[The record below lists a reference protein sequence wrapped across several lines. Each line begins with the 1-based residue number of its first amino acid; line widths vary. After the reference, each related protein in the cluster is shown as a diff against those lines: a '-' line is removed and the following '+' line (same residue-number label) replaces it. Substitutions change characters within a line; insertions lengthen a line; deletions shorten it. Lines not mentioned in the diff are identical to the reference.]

1 MNNIVK
7 GRIILKGTGTGIQ
20 DLLVVIY
27 DIDPSVF
34 GQKLGK
40 VDDSLDGV
48 IREQFARS
56 WIDFPGDRIGSV
68 LSGRRGEFALPY
80 EDAAFK
86 TRNEDEKRP
95 DLVLFVLAPDEAIE
109 GTPWGQPIIQRLI
122 HYAFIPRANSGRI
135 ESYIISLR
143 PDVLD
148 KFGIRYPGANS
159 DPKTQAER
167 FSNFIDNSIEVK
179 ARIRTKI
186 HELVKNSSGART
198 SSSILRANNWKWM
211 VKPEWLTKSLLFKE
225 PDASIADLQKT
236 SIVKGTESLASY
248 VGVGRFKLTDIE
260 LAHLGLDFGDA
271 TDSSTMLEV
280 NSCDILNLKGYGTEL
295 VRVRGLLNDQHDRNR
310 VKNLLVDVSDEDE
323 GEMSTDS
330 SESMSITPDKARQLI
345 LERILGQIDELPKM
359 EQKGNT
365 STISE
370 LEKIKESINKLE
382 LSGGPANVTAFHDF
396 YSLQVAFKHIW
407 TAAFDESLRD
417 QAADLYK
424 SVVELHEEYGIEVPD
439 VDAIQDINAFRSYLS
454 EIKGTLSYTE
464 VLPIHPDVREVYP
477 QMNSSLWNRL
487 DDEGR
492 QILITAAG
500 NYKRPLD
507 ANDIDPPVSW
517 YTSQEYID
525 KTYARVIR
533 YHLNSALSKVERLI
547 LEINDRLTQ
556 PYNFQYFAPGSVNY
570 GILLNYRQ
578 EWKPDTYQVGRL
590 VSTIPLAPG
599 EKRSFNVKETKKKS
613 RVEKEIEKSLLERS
627 SEGQTIGRAET
638 EIMAKTATSTNFR
651 MTAQGSFSLGIGS
664 LSSTSEFAMNQ
675 SQESSRNK
683 KTFNEATRRSSEKVR
698 QEREVQVE
706 FTESSGFS
714 ASATHEIHNPNNELT
729 VTYLLY
735 ELERRYFITSRLH
748 RVTPVIMVAMDIPGP
763 HEITEAWVIEH
774 AWILRRSLL
783 DDGFLEALDIIE
795 AGTAAD
801 SLDVDIQQANW
812 KTQKGL
818 VERLEAS
825 LQEVQSLRDQRRSE
839 FVRLIEG
846 ADAAESGESNAD
858 DIATAIFTG
867 GLSLLFGS
875 DEPSRA
881 DTLEARRKGTEQAL
895 KYIEGKVEELQGR
908 LSRVRS
914 GLQDAS
920 DAYTRALK
928 DKSRRDT
935 NINALL
941 LHIRQNILHYMQAI
955 WDSTN
960 PDQLFLHLYHQE
972 VDILEPASRTCRLR
986 RATEEET
993 TEDIPGIVRGG
1004 EFYILECSPPLTP
1017 TPDEIVKKP
1026 LIEIADLD
1034 RPLGYKGNY
1043 IMFPLKECTY
1053 ITNFMMQ
1060 EFIDDYFGVRDPD
1073 NQDGFTR
1080 EELLQYTA
1088 QIWNDSEASLSDEEK
1103 EALRTIVLQKLMQPE
1118 SSEDMI
1124 IVPTGQLYMEALK
1137 GEQTL
1142 LEDFKLAH
1150 RGLDVLKVQEEVR
1163 EARFEN
1169 LRRAARLVSEEPNL
1183 EQPEVNK
1190 MVIIKDDDIDTSVS
1204 VDDS

>member
-7 GRIILKGTGTGIQ
+7 GRVVLKGTGTGIQ

-27 DIDPSVF
+27 DIDPSVI
-34 GQKLGK
+34 GQEFIEL
-40 VDDSLDGV
+40 DDNLDGV
-48 IREQFARS
+48 IRKQLARS

-68 LSGRRGEFALPY
+68 LSDRRGEFALPY
-80 EDAAFK
+80 EDDAFK
-86 TRNEDEKRP
+86 IRNKDEKRP

-109 GTPWGQPIIQRLI
+109 GTPFGQPVIQRLI

-167 FSNFIDNSIEVK
+167 FSNFIDNSLDEK
-179 ARIRTKI
+179 ARIRTKL
-186 HELVKNSSGART
+186 HELVSSSSSARS
-198 SSSILRANNWKWM
+198 SSSISRVNNWKWLA
-211 VKPEWLTKSLLFKE
+211 KPEWLTTSLLFKE
-225 PDASIADLQKT
+225 PDASIVDFQKIA
-236 SIVKGTESLASY
+236 IVKGAESLAEY
-248 VGVGRFKLTDIE
+248 VGVGSFKLTDFE
-260 LAHLGLDFGDA
+260 LAHLGIDFGDV
-271 TDSSTMLEV
+271 TDSSSSVEIS
-280 NSCDILNLKGYGTEL
+280 SCDILNLKGYGTEL
-295 VRVRGLLNDQHDRNR
+295 VRVRGILDDLHERNR
-310 VKNLLVDVSDEDE
+310 VKDLLDVSNEDE
-323 GEMSTDS
+323 EDLITDS
-330 SESMSITPDKARQLI
+330 GESTPITSTEARQLI

-359 EQKGNT
+359 EQNGNT

-370 LEKIKESINKLE
+370 LEKIKKSINKLE

-417 QAADLYK
+417 QATDLYK

-439 VDAIQDINAFRSYLS
+439 VDAIQDINTFRSYLS
-454 EIKGTLSYTE
+454 EIKGSLSYTE
-464 VLPIHPDVREVYP
+464 VLPIDPDVREVFP

-487 DDEGR
+487 DVEGR
-492 QILITAAG
+492 QILITTAG
-500 NYKRPLD
+500 NYKRPFD
-507 ANDIDPPVSW
+507 GNDIDPPVSW
-517 YTSQEYID
+517 YTSQEYIERE
-525 KTYARVIR
+525 YERVIK

-547 LEINDRLTQ
+547 LEINDRLTE
-556 PYNFQYFAPGSVNY
+556 PYSFQYFAPGSVNY

-683 KTFNEATRRSSEKVR
+683 KTFNEATKKSSEKVR
-698 QEREVQVE
+698 QEREIQVE
-706 FTESSGFS
+706 FTESSEFS

-795 AGTAAD
+795 DGTAAD
-801 SLDVDIQQANW
+801 SLNVDIQQANW

-914 GLQDAS
+914 GLQEAS

-941 LHIRQNILHYMQAI
+941 LHVRQNILHYMQAI

-972 VDILEPASRTCRLR
+972 VDVLEPSSRACRLR
-986 RATEEET
+986 RASEEEIVA
-993 TEDIPGIVRGG
+993 DIPGVVRDG
-1004 EFYILECSPPLTP
+1004 EFYILECAPPSTP
-1017 TPDEIVKKP
+1017 TPDDLVKKP

-1043 IMFPLKECTY
+1043 IMFPLKQCAY

-1103 EALRTIVLQKLMQPE
+1103 EALRTLVLQKLMQPE

-1163 EARFEN
+1163 ESRFEN

-1183 EQPEVNK
+1183 EQPEINK
-1190 MVIIKDDDIDTSVS
+1190 VVIIKDDDTDTSVS